1 MRRRTGRILANK
13 KYKQDNLKKNKNMY
27 YMKGKIFITMAL
39 LLAVSSNMMRAQESG
54 KELTLSLKEAQEYAI
69 QNNKMMI
76 SSRLDVEA
84 SRMAVWET
92 ISNALPQISASGS
105 FTDNLKLM
113 TTLLPGEFFG
123 MPGEKIPVTF
133 GSQFNTSAS
142 VQANLLLFNAPLYIG
157 IQTTKLANQL
167 SEKNLVKTEL
177 DTRESIGNTYFL
189 ILVSERSL
197 EILNQNIANLE
208 ETLRSTKAM
217 LTAGM
222 AEQTDVDQ
230 MASNLN
236 MVMNTRSSLERTIE
250 VNYNLMRFQLG
261 LKPESTIRLSQGLN
275 DLTEEINVEAL
286 LSQKFDYRQN
296 IDYSLI
302 ASQEKM
308 SELALKSSKASVLPT
323 LSGFYNFGTN
333 GMGDKINEQEWFE
346 NSMVGLSLTVP
357 IFASGQRYSQI
368 KKAQFNLNKAVNTR
382 EMVTEQLL
390 LQEKQLR
397 YNLVSANQQ
406 YLSQKEN
413 VEVSRRVYTSTE
425 NKFRQ
430 GMASSLDLTQANS
443 LYLQAENN
451 YITALMNLMQTK
463 LALDKLL
470 NNM

>member
-1 MRRRTGRILANK
+1 MKRKVLLTAALMLA
-13 KYKQDNLKKNKNMY
+13 LSF
-27 YMKGKIFITMAL
+27 KIM
-39 LLAVSSNMMRAQESG
+39 NAQESG
-54 KELTLSLKEAQEYAI
+54 KQLTLSLREAQEYAI

-76 SSRLDVEA
+76 SSRMDVEA
-84 SRMAVWET
+84 SRMAIWET
-92 ISNALPQISASGS
+92 ISNALPQITASGS

-142 VQANLLLFNAPLYIG
+142 VQASLLLFNAPLYIG

-167 SEKNLVKTEL
+167 SQKNVVKTEL
-177 DTRESIGNTYFL
+177 DTRESVGNTYFL
-189 ILVSERSL
+189 ILMTERSL
-197 EILNQNIANLE
+197 EILNQNIANLG
-208 ETLRSTKAM
+208 ETLKATKAM
-217 LTAGM
+217 LSAGM

-236 MVMNTRSSLERTIE
+236 MVMNSRSSLERAIE

-261 LKPESTIRLSQGLN
+261 LTPETGIKLSQ
-275 DLTEEINVEAL
+275 DLESITNEINVEAIM
-286 LSQKFDYRQN
+286 SQEFDYKQN
-296 IDYSLI
+296 VDYSLLE
-302 ASQEKM
+302 AQEKM
-308 SELALKSSKASVLPT
+308 SELALKTSRASVLPT
-323 LSGFYNFGTN
+323 LAGFYSYGTN
-333 GMGDKINEQEWFE
+333 GMGDKINDQRWFA
-346 NSMVGLSLTVP
+346 NSMVGLQLSVP

-368 KKAQFNLNKAVNTR
+368 KKAQINLSKAVNTR

-397 YNLVSANQQ
+397 YNLVNANQQ

-413 VEVSRRVYTSTE
+413 VEVSKRVYTSTE